1 MNKLIGGSLLLCV
14 TLLTTNSMAVRP
26 TLAAHGPVAPPDSDG
41 DSPYVA
47 HGPVA
52 PPDSDGDSPY
62 LAHGPVAPPDSDGD
76 SPFAV

>member
-1 MNKLIGGSLLLCV
+1 MNKLIGGSLLICV
-14 TLLTTNSMAVRP
+14 TLLTSSAAVRP
-26 TLAAHGPVAPPDSDG
+26 TYSAHGPVAPPDSDG

-52 PPDSDGDSPY
+52 PPDSDGDTSL

>member
-1 MNKLIGGSLLLCV
+1 MNKLIGGSLLVCV
-14 TLLTTNSMAVRP
+14 TLLTSGAQVRA
-26 TLAAHGPVAPPDSDG
+26 TMSAHGPVAPPDSDG

-52 PPDSDGDSPY
+52 PPDSDGDTSL